1 MTPLTQANYFRIVSK
16 KLAKEITTNPK
27 IVLDKWSIALYNIYK
42 KLRNKLV
49 KMKERKWKV
58 SNNHFI
64 SIKNVESA

>member
-1 MTPLTQANYFRIVSK
+1 
-16 KLAKEITTNPK
+16 
-27 IVLDKWSIALYNIYK
+27 LYNIYK